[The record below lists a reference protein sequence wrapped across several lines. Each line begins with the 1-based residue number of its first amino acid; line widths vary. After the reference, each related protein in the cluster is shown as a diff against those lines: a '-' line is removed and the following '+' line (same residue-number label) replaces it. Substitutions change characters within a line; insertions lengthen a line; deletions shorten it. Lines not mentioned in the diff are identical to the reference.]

1 MPSFRIKRLPQ
12 RDSTVRSLA
21 AALERFDLEPSYQRQ
36 SEVWGEEKRQLFIDS
51 LLNGF
56 DVPKLYFHQ
65 LEQRRPPAPLFAI
78 VDGKQRLEAI
88 RQFVN
93 DKFALSQDFLDEDVV
108 DRPSAS
114 QASGKTFTELTQQ
127 HPALASRLMDRNLHI
142 EVIETDDLE
151 IIEELFSRLN
161 EAVPL
166 NAPEKRN
173 AFGGAMPPIIRRF
186 VRIHRFFREC
196 LPIENTRYR
205 QYDLVTKFLF
215 LTDKKDFAA
224 TKKRALDDFVRLYRY
239 DKNDKNDKEV
249 KKRAASQL
257 AKQASAV
264 LDAMAATFKDQDQLL
279 TSIGLV
285 TVYYMAFL
293 LSESDPF
300 LQSHLQ
306 HARLA
311 EFDHLR
317 RQNRLMLRKEQAAIA
332 SGQAPVAQSSIR
344 RDLAIFD
351 RLMQSPNDGQALEY
365 RFKILKAFLEE
376 EQFRDDLPANLMRRV
391 GQT

>member
-1 MPSFRIKRLPQ
+1 MPRFRIKQLPEQ
-12 RDSTVRSLA
+12 DSTVRSLA
-21 AALERFDLEPSYQRQ
+21 ATLARFDLEPSYQRQ

-65 LEQRRPPAPLFAI
+65 LKQKSAPAPLFAI

-93 DKFALSQDFLDEDVV
+93 DRFTLSQDFLDEEIADGS
-108 DRPSAS
+108 SAG
-114 QASGKTFTELTQQ
+114 QASGKTFTELTKQ
-127 HPALASRLMDRNLHI
+127 HPALASRLMERTLHI
-142 EVIETDDLE
+142 EVIETDELE

-173 AFGGAMPPIIRRF
+173 AFGGAMPPIIRRL
-186 VRIHRFFREC
+186 VQSNRFCREC

-215 LTDKKDFAA
+215 LTNRQGFAA
-224 TKKRALDDFVRLYRY
+224 TKKRALDDFVRSYRY
-239 DKNDKNDKEV
+239 DKNDQNDRNRKKEM
-249 KKRAASQL
+249 ASAL
-257 AKQASAV
+257 AKQTREV
-264 LDAMAATFKDQDQLL
+264 LDFMATTFEAQDRLL
-279 TSIGLV
+279 TSVGLV

-293 LSESDPF
+293 LS
-300 LQSHLQ
+300 QSVPLLRSKLDHE
-306 HARLA
+306 RLV
-311 EFDHLR
+311 EFDQLR
-317 RQNRLMLRKEQAAIA
+317 RQNRLALRREQAAIA
-332 SGQAPVAQSSIR
+332 SGEAATAKLSIR
-344 RDLAIFD
+344 KDLAIFD

-365 RFKILKAFLEE
+365 RFKILRAFLEG
-376 EQFRDDLPANLMRRV
+376 EQFGEELPTSLTKRV
-391 GQT
+391 GPP